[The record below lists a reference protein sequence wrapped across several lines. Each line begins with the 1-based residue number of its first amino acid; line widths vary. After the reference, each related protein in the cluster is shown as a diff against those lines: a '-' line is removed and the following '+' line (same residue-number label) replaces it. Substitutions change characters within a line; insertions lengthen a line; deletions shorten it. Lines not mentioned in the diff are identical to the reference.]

1 MHRILALGDSVVWG
15 LGLRDQDKFVKKVA
29 TTLVQRGM
37 VDETETVCLAHA
49 GAIIGSGRTTPYSG
63 TANKKPTYDEE
74 RHYIYGEIGQ
84 RYPDIFTQ
92 LKIAKYERDY
102 RNYICQTEQF
112 NIHSHEEHKEEVDA
126 LLRNG
131 WEPDLIIMDGG
142 MNDLN
147 PFSIMFP
154 FNLSEFNDLRN
165 NRDVTRLLDRFD
177 RLSTENNLRAM
188 MERAFGNRL
197 CRLLKEVIA
206 AYPNAKV
213 VVTGYFPVFTAN
225 SLRGMQ
231 AASWALIVYLY
242 MRMLSPSLTNTAR
255 ARALII
261 SFLSLVGRRKLIDR
275 WQLFNEEHE
284 RLMRRSIDE
293 LNSQNVFLAKPN
305 WGPDNGIYAPDNW
318 LFEWEVNDGLQLA
331 SAKDPKENE
340 RNNAFEFYADSRPD
354 MSWSNKRRR
363 AGRTSRASFAHPN
376 AKGARKFHDEIIRVI
391 RRNRLT

>member
-1 MHRILALGDSVVWG
+1 MYRILALGDSVVWG
-15 LGLRDQDKFVKKVA
+15 LGLREQDKFVKKVA
-29 TTLVQRGM
+29 TTLVQRRM
-37 VDETETVCLAHA
+37 VDNTEIVSLAHA
-49 GAIIGSGRTTPYSG
+49 GAVIGSGKTTRYIEAKDSP
-63 TANKKPTYDEE
+63 PTYNDEK
-74 RHYIYGEIGQ
+74 HYIFGEIGQ

-92 LKIAKYERDY
+92 LKIAQYESGY
-102 RNYICQTEQF
+102 RKYICETEAF
-112 NIHSHEEHKEEVDA
+112 NVHAHEEHKESADERLSA
-126 LLRNG
+126 G
-131 WEPDLIIMDGG
+131 WTPDLIIMDGG

-197 CRLLKEVIA
+197 CRLLKRVVA
-206 AYPNAKV
+206 AYPDAKV
-213 VVTGYFPVFTAN
+213 VVTGYFPVLTAN

-231 AASWALIVYLY
+231 AGSWALIIYLY
-242 MRMLSPSLTNTAR
+242 MRMLSPSLTNAAR

-275 WQLFNEEHE
+275 WQLFNAEHE

-293 LNSQNVFLAKPN
+293 LNSQNVFLAKPD

-318 LFEWEVNDGLQLA
+318 LFEWEVNEGLQLA
-331 SAKDPKENE
+331 SAKDPKEDE
-340 RNNAFEFYADSRPD
+340 RIAAFEFYANSRPN
-354 MSWSNKRRR
+354 MTWSNKRRR
-363 AGRTSRASFAHPN
+363 ASRTARASFAHPN

-391 RRNRLT
+391 RENRLT